1 MKIVTFGEIML
12 RLTPPGK
19 DRLVAADSFE
29 ACYGGAEANVALSLA
44 ILGTES
50 SFVTKLPE
58 NPLGEAARN
67 HLRRYGV
74 DTEHILF
81 GGNRLGVYYL
91 EEGMDKRPSRVVYD
105 RKNSSFA
112 EIQPNEFDFD
122 TILAGADYFH
132 LSGITPA
139 LSDTCFAACLSALK
153 AAQKQGV
160 RVSFD
165 PNYRAALWSVEEA
178 SKAMEAILPYVDI
191 LITNENQAAEL
202 FALPIDPSEITGDTV
217 SDKGYATL
225 AKALYDRY
233 SLKAVALTERRTF
246 SVNVN
251 SIAAKLYD
259 GECFVSSPTY
269 KMDILDRVGGGDAF
283 AAGLLYALASD
294 MPLQSA
300 VDFAAAACCLK
311 HSIKGDANLATK
323 DEILSLANGNMNG
336 RTKR

>member
-19 DRLVAADSFE
+19 ERLVASDAFE

-44 ILGTES
+44 ILGADAL
-50 SFVTKLPE
+50 FVTTLPH

-74 DTEHILF
+74 KTDKILF

-91 EEGMDKRPSRVVYD
+91 EQGIDQRPSRVVYD
-105 RKNSSFA
+105 RKGSSFA
-112 EIQPNEFDFD
+112 EADPDGYDWESL
-122 TILAGADYFH
+122 LAGADYFH

-139 LSDTCFAACLSALK
+139 LSKACFAATLSALK
-153 AAQKQGV
+153 AAKKQGV
-160 RVSFD
+160 TVSFD
-165 PNYRAALWSVEEA
+165 PNYRAALWSVEDA
-178 SKAMEAILPYVDI
+178 AKAMDEILPYVDI
-191 LITNENQAAEL
+191 LMINENQAAEL
-202 FALPIDPSEITGDTV
+202 FALAVDPCDE
-217 SDKGYATL
+217 GYQTL

-233 SLKAVALTERRTF
+233 ALKVVALTERRTF
-246 SVNVN
+246 SANVN

-259 GECFVSSPTY
+259 GKEFVSSPTY

-283 AAGLLYALASD
+283 AAGLLYALASN
-294 MPLQSA
+294 MPAQKT
-300 VDFAAAACCLK
+300 VEFAAAASCLA
-311 HSIKGDANLATK
+311 HSIKGDASLATK

>member
-12 RLTPPGK
+12 RLTPAGK
-19 DRLVAADSFE
+19 DRLVASDTFE
-29 ACYGGAEANVALSLA
+29 ASYGGAEANVALSLA
-44 ILGTES
+44 ILGADAS
-50 SFVTKLPE
+50 YVTKLPE

-74 DTEHILF
+74 DTSHILF

-105 RKNSSFA
+105 RKNSAFA
-112 EIQPNEFDFD
+112 ESTPCEFDFD

-132 LSGITPA
+132 VSGITPA
-139 LSDTCFAACLSALK
+139 LSDTCFAATLSALK
-153 AAQKQGV
+153 AAKKQGV
-160 RVSFD
+160 TVSFD

-202 FALPIDPSEITGDTV
+202 FALPIDPSEITGDDV
-217 SDKGYATL
+217 SDNGYKTL

-233 SLKAVALTERRTF
+233 DLKAVALTERRTF
-246 SVNVN
+246 SANVN

-259 GECFVSSPTY
+259 GESFVSSPTY

-294 MPLQSA
+294 MPAQKA
-300 VDFAAAACCLK
+300 VDFADAACCLK
-311 HSIKGDANLATK
+311 HSIKGDASLATK
-323 DEILSLANGNMNG
+323 DEILALANGNMNG